1 MSRLLTCMP
10 DPCLRRMFPAG
21 EELRV
26 GSLVEF
32 RRDPNDRRQ
41 WKLYAHSVPGGNHL
55 NLFVGEST
63 PGQEWVEE
71 GAQAYVVQY
80 FGRMEVK
87 AILRAG
93 EKVSKGSYRHGGT
106 GGLDLVS
113 AGDGT
118 GALLA
123 STRFQS
129 YGRSCGQSMEDVDL
143 TESSEDQIITIR
155 THVYS
160 GEVAEVG

>member
-1 MSRLLTCMP
+1 MP
-10 DPCLRRMFPAG
+10 DPCLRKMFPAG

-71 GAQAYVVQY
+71 GEQAYVIQY
-80 FGRMEVK
+80 FGRLPARV
-87 AILRAG
+87 ILRAG
-93 EKVSKGSYRHGGT
+93 ERVYAGSYRNGGT
-106 GGLDLVS
+106 GGTDLVS

-118 GALLA
+118 GALVAA
-123 STRFQS
+123 SRFVS
-129 YGRSCGQSMEDVDL
+129 YARSCGQAMEDVDL
-143 TESSEDQIITIR
+143 TESSEDQLIFMRSHI
-155 THVYS
+155 YE
-160 GEVAEVG
+160 GKVAEVG